1 MTARDPGEANR
12 VSTPLEL
19 FFDLT
24 FVAAVAQAGS
34 SLHHGL
40 VDGSTGHAI
49 ASYPLIF
56 FAIWWAWVN
65 FTWFASGYDTDDVPY
80 RLMVFVQVTGALILA
95 AGVPRAFANQDY
107 GVIIIGYVVMRF
119 ALVGQW
125 LRVAHSDPVG
135 RPMALRY
142 AIGITIVQVG
152 WVLWFWLPE
161 ALFLSGFIVLAAADL
176 AVPAWA
182 EGAGHVAWHPQHIAE
197 RYGLFTIIVLGE
209 SVVAATVGV
218 QAALDSD
225 TAFRDLLTIVVGGL
239 LIVFSMWW
247 IYFDLPAER
256 ALERARDETNGR
268 GWFSF
273 VWGYGHYFVFAGAA
287 AAGTGIAVAIDQV
300 SGRSDLARW
309 EAGLTLTIPVVAYL
323 LAVWALHV
331 ADKTPTPLHRYGTP
345 AAAVLVLA
353 TSLTAEPVLWTGVIL
368 AVLVAVHVASDERVP
383 A

>member
-1 MTARDPGEANR
+1 MALRTRMTARDPGETNR
-12 VSTPLEL
+12 ASTPLEL

-95 AGVPRAFANQDY
+95 AGVPRAFAHQDY
-107 GVIIIGYVVMRF
+107 GVIIIGYVVMRL

-125 LRVAHSDPVG
+125 LRVARSDPVS

-142 AIGITIVQVG
+142 AIGITVTQIG

-161 ALFLSGFIVLAAADL
+161 ALFVPGFIILAAAEL

-182 EGAGHVAWHPQHIAE
+182 EGAGHVAWHPRHIAE

-225 TAFRDLLTIVVGGL
+225 TAFRDLLTVVVGGL

-256 ALERARDETNGR
+256 ALERARDEPNGR

-273 VWGYGHYFVFAGAA
+273 VWGYGHY
-287 AAGTGIAVAIDQV
+287 
-300 SGRSDLARW
+300 
-309 EAGLTLTIPVVAYL
+309 
-323 LAVWALHV
+323 
-331 ADKTPTPLHRYGTP
+331 
-345 AAAVLVLA
+345 
-353 TSLTAEPVLWTGVIL
+353 
-368 AVLVAVHVASDERVP
+368 
-383 A
+383 